1 MYGTLCDSVAKYPA
15 CKCMLCD
22 NCKPC
27 GISVQP
33 VYASVYKRLVLTA
46 IVVHERICKRV
57 VMVSGGGMG
66 RHIKRLVYYDD
77 IIVLVCYIKRQIY
90 RCYIIRAFVFDNLD
104 CD

>member
-1 MYGTLCDSVAKYPA
+1 MQVYTHRRRRSMSGGWHALRQRCQVIPPA
-15 CKCMLCD
+15 SACFATIV
-22 NCKPC
+22 KPC

-66 RHIKRLVYYDD
+66 RHIKRLC
-77 IIVLVCYIKRQIY
+77 LLR
-90 RCYIIRAFVFDNLD
+90 
-104 CD
+104 